1 MKILIVE
8 DDQKIGSFLRKW
20 LEKEYFCVD
29 LTDNADDAIYLATT
43 NDYDIIILDLMIVG
57 VGGEIVCSEIR
68 NQNITTP
75 IIILSAK
82 NQICDKVH
90 LLNIGANDYISKPFD
105 FSELLARIKVQLR
118 VAQKQIKNI
127 FRVDDLELDAD
138 TKIVKRGN
146 QIISLSA
153 KEYMIL
159 EILMRNQ
166 NKIIDEEVL
175 INKLQNIEQTFNSNA
190 LNVYIYRL
198 RNKIDKNF
206 NKKLIKTVRNLGF
219 KISDE
224 NIWQS

>member
-8 DDQKIGSFLRKW
+8 DDPKIGSFLRKW

-118 VAQKQIKNI
+118 VAQKQTKNI
-127 FRVDDLELDAD
+127 FRVVDLELDVD

-224 NIWQS
+224 NI

>member
-8 DDQKIGSFLRKW
+8 DDPKIGSFLRKW

-118 VAQKQIKNI
+118 VAQKQTKNI
-127 FRVDDLELDAD
+127 FRVVDLELDAD

-224 NIWQS
+224 NI

>member
-8 DDQKIGSFLRKW
+8 DDPKIGSFLRKW

-118 VAQKQIKNI
+118 VAQKQTKNI

-224 NIWQS
+224 NI

>member
-8 DDQKIGSFLRKW
+8 DDPKIGSFLRKW

-29 LTDNADDAIYLATT
+29 LTDNGEDAIYLATT
-43 NDYDIIILDLMIVG
+43 NDYDIIILDLMIIG

-224 NIWQS
+224 NI